1 MRARRRLLK
10 LTLLTAASCA
20 ALTAAACALRWRVA
34 SSYGGRVYASA
45 AEVPAAGGGGAAPVA
60 VVLGA
65 GVRNGTEPSAVLYD
79 RVAAAAELYR
89 AGRVRALLMSGD
101 NRFRGY
107 NEPAVMRDVAL
118 RLGVPAG
125 AVVQDFAGRR
135 TYDTCY
141 RAREIFG
148 VRRAVVVT
156 QRFHAARALYLCQ
169 SLGVESV
176 ALAADRREYPAWKHL
191 WWSLREVPA
200 TAAAWADLNLLRP
213 SPVLGDRMPIEVPP
227 QSSP

>member
-1 MRARRRLLK
+1 M
-10 LTLLTAASCA
+10 TVVCA
-20 ALTAAACALRWRVA
+20 ALAVAACVLRWSVA
-34 SSYGGRVYASA
+34 AGYGGRVYASA
-45 AEVPAAGGGGAAPVA
+45 AEVPAGGGPRVA

-65 GVRNGTEPSAVLYD
+65 GVRDGNVPTAVLYD

-89 AGRVRALLMSGD
+89 EGRVQALLMSGD
-101 NRFRGY
+101 NRFRDY
-107 NEPAVMRDVAL
+107 NEPAVMREVAL
-118 RLGVPAG
+118 KMGVPDR
-125 AVVQDFAGRR
+125 AVVLDYAGRR

-156 QRFHAARALYLCQ
+156 QQFHAARALYLCD

-176 ALAADRREYPAWKHL
+176 ALAADRRQYPAAKHL

-213 SPVLGDRMPIEVPP
+213 TPVLGERMTITAVA
-227 QSSP
+227 SSQ